1 LKGTIDNRILL
12 HCINNVKVSSE
23 EEEHSN
29 KKNQEPHT
37 MKSTYGK
44 NKKTGEITIN
54 QVF

>member
-1 LKGTIDNRILL
+1 L

-29 KKNQEPHT
+29 KKNQEPHMMK